1 MSGRFLSNESWDD
14 ACLMQ
19 MFPVMTDYCCALRIG
34 RIWAF
39 DNEDKSA
46 NVDYIRTGRHVLSD
60 PCGVTSRSGTF
71 AFEKAPL
78 AGRLYLCIS

>member
-1 MSGRFLSNESWDD
+1 VAGIYPTSTWDD

-19 MFPVMTDYCCALRIG
+19 TPPPMTDYCCALRIG

-39 DNEDKSA
+39 DNEDKGA
-46 NVDYIRTGRHVLSD
+46 NAGNIRTGRHILSD

-71 AFEKAPL
+71 VFEKGSS
-78 AGRLYLCIS
+78 GRLYLYVS